1 MNLEQSL
8 IWFRKHIDELKAQ
21 GRANGEI
28 ETAVKFDKWLRELC
42 RYRLFM
48 SEFRREI
55 ELTPQKSKEE
65 LLAFIDEE
73 VEDWRLGKKDIIE

>member
-8 IWFRKHIDELKAQ
+8 IWFTKHIDELKAQ

-28 ETAVKFDKWLRELC
+28 QTAQKFDKWLRELY

-55 ELTPQKSKEE
+55 ELTPQKSKED

-73 VEDWRLGKKDIIE
+73 VEEWQLRKEDIIE